1 MRSGTKRSGQVSAPL
16 VAAAALAVL
25 TGCHHPEMQ
34 RCVDEQN
41 RVVDQKFCQNLPQQT
56 GINGS
61 YQGGGLGFYPYHY
74 YYGGGGGWYPGTVVY
89 GGSTTS
95 MSGHS
100 YTTSSSAAHSTSG
113 RAGVGLGA
121 RWAGAARMAAGGSEA
136 RVRAGPKAD
145 CFRG

>member
-1 MRSGTKRSGQVSAPL
+1 MRSGTKRSVQVSAPL

-61 YQGGGLGFYPYHY
+61 YQGGGLGFYPYRY

-113 RAGVGLGA
+113 TSRGGFGSSM
-121 RWAGAARMAAGGSEA
+121 GGGSAHGSGGE
-136 RVRAGPKAD
+136 
-145 CFRG
+145 